1 MKHNFHRVNNDQF
14 KEQKRAIWNCGKNV
28 SGDMQRETNKVA
40 FEINFLKLR
49 VG

>member
-1 MKHNFHRVNNDQF
+1 MGNLKL
-14 KEQKRAIWNCGKNV
+14 WKNV
-28 SGDMQRETNKVA
+28 SGDMQQETTKVA